1 VSGERTSHGTGRERA
16 SRQIYAGR
24 IVRLFEQDV
33 ELPNGHTARL
43 EIVHHPG
50 AAAVVPL
57 HGDGTVTLVH
67 QYRHAAGG
75 WLYEIPAGLLEA
87 GEAPAACAA
96 RELAEETGLT
106 AGRLTP
112 LITYHTT
119 PGFSDEVVHV
129 FIGSDLTPG
138 LASPDH
144 DEVLESVRMPLADAL
159 ARIGDGGITDGKTII
174 GLLAAAHGVPA
185 AAREAEG

>member
-1 VSGERTSHGTGRERA
+1 MTARGAQGVGRERA

-75 WLYEIPAGLLEA
+75 WLYELPAGLLED
-87 GEAPAACAA
+87 GEPPAACAA
-96 RELAEETGLT
+96 RELAEETGLV

-119 PGFSDEVVHV
+119 PGFSDEVVHLFV
-129 FIGSDLTPG
+129 GADLTEG
-138 LASPDH
+138 EASPGH

-159 ARIGDGGITDGKTII
+159 ARIGSGAITDGKTII
-174 GLLAAAHGVPA
+174 GLLAAGHGLPA
-185 AAREAEG
+185 KGPA